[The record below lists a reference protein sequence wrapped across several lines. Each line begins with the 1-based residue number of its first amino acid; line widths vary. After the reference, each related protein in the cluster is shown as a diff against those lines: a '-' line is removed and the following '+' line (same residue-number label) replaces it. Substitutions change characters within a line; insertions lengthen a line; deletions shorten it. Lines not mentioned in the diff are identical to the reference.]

1 VDQIEHVDFLLKES
15 NTADEFKSIDV
26 ALESNQVTENPQD
39 IFVLESSNDAL
50 LSNSINNATIPV
62 HSDTAKN
69 DDDLF
74 KRPTTI
80 LSSFFHSLSNNS
92 TQESLSCIPSSNK
105 KSYQKSF
112 KKNKLADSNQ
122 TELFSQFIKLNH
134 NNNNIN
140 SADFSISS
148 SPRLIKGQRT
158 QLDSAIEV
166 TAIFENIFCFFIFS
180 IEFFLI

>member
-62 HSDTAKN
+62 HNDTAKN

-80 LSSFFHSLSNNS
+80 LSSFFHSLSNNN
-92 TQESLSCIPSSNK
+92 TQESLGCIRSSNK

-122 TELFSQFIKLNH
+122 TELFSQFMKLNH
-134 NNNNIN
+134 NNNSN

-148 SPRLIKGQRT
+148 SPRLIKDQRN

-166 TAIFENIFCFFIFS
+166 TAIFENIYYFFIFS
-180 IEFFLI
+180 IVSLSN